1 MKKKELRAIIKKVEL
16 ERYILKELV
25 KRLSQRNRN
34 LDAANE
40 KLHKK
45 IIEMNNG

>member
-1 MKKKELRAIIKKVEL
+1 MKKKELRAILQKVEL
-16 ERYILKELV
+16 EKYILEELV
-25 KRLSQRNRN
+25 KRLLQRNEN

-45 IIEMNNG
+45 MNNE